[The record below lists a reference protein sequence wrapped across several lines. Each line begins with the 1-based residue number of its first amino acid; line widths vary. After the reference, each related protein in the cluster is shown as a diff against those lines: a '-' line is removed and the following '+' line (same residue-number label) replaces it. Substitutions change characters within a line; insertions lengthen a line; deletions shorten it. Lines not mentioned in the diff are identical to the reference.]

1 MTQYEMTEK
10 LAEKCEVSLETARNA
25 LENSDWN
32 TLTATHLLD
41 TEKFRRMQ
49 ELNEFAEGGT
59 TAAGGATAA
68 AVQAAPEEAP
78 AQEAPAQEAPAQEA
92 PAQEGGVKIDV
103 VEAVKAR
110 KKSRACR
117 GQGLKNLG
125 EHLRR
130 LLALGNRTRFTV
142 KRGDEQLLSMPVT
155 ALAILLL
162 CAFWVCVPLLVIGVF
177 AGCRYRLE
185 DRAPEIA

>member
-1 MTQYEMTEK
+1 M
-10 LAEKCEVSLETARNA
+10 
-25 LENSDWN
+25 
-32 TLTATHLLD
+32 
-41 TEKFRRMQ
+41 
-49 ELNEFAEGGT
+49 
-59 TAAGGATAA
+59 
-68 AVQAAPEEAP
+68 
-78 AQEAPAQEAPAQEA
+78 
-92 PAQEGGVKIDV
+92 KIDV

-110 KKSRACR
+110 KKTRACH

-130 LLALGNRTRFTV
+130 LLALGNRTHFTV